1 MKHIISILAMTVT
14 LSILPLSTEGHGS
27 VFTLDIDESGDV
39 RALSDGLLVM
49 RYLFGFSGP
58 TLTENAISSE
68 AKRLDAE
75 LIKAHLDEHREQLD
89 IDLDGK
95 QRPLTDGLLILRYLF
110 GFSETTLTAGA
121 IDELAVR
128 RSSAELRA
136 YFETVLDTDGD
147 GIVDADDD
155 RKPLLTL
162 LGNSVVEVSLGSA
175 YVDAGAIATDPE
187 DGDLTSEIVVFGLSE
202 TDLQTPGIYR
212 VRFELTDS
220 GGNTVFAERTVTV
233 TSPAQTLGV
242 LKTGTSAQ
250 DPQALLEEGFAIIG
264 AFDAGINYNSCEND
278 QGQGCPNMGWSV
290 VTDPDR
296 GSVLEVGHS
305 SSAVHAGLYIK
316 TGDTGPMNLS
326 EFAGGIIQFDV
337 KVISGDPS
345 MTMKIDCV
353 YPCTSNDYRL
363 ADASQGVWVT
373 YEVPVDTLT
382 DRGLD
387 LCQIDTG
394 LVIWAAEF
402 TDTTFQL
409 DSVQWMANE
418 TGPLNSPDCPEPL
431 PAPGADWVNPNL
443 ASGYEAPT
451 GYQDL
456 SLAWSDE
463 FEGTALDAAYWN
475 AEVNGDGGGNNEL
488 QYYRS
493 QNAYLREGLL
503 VIEARRED
511 FGGKNYTSARLT
523 TEDKFEFK
531 YGRIDIRAALPTG
544 QGLWPALWML
554 GANFKEVG
562 WPRSGEIDIM
572 ELVGQDNDRVFGTV
586 HWDNNGS
593 KAQYPTSGGGFEVSN
608 GETFNNQYHVFSLA
622 WSESGL
628 EWFVD
633 GERYQTFD
641 INNGAGLDA
650 FRKAFFLI
658 FNIAVGGNLPGS
670 PNGDTEFPQYMH
682 VDYVRVYQP
691 TP

>member
-1 MKHIISILAMTVT
+1 MNHFFRALTLTVG
-14 LSILPLSTEGHGS
+14 LLIVPVSTNGHDA
-27 VFTLDIDESGDV
+27 VFTLDIDDSGDV

-250 DPQALLEEGFAIIG
+250 DPQSLLGEGFAIIG

-296 GSVLEVGHS
+296 GSVLEVSHS

>member
-1 MKHIISILAMTVT
+1 MNHFFRALTLTVG
-14 LSILPLSTEGHGS
+14 LLIVPVSTNGHDA
-27 VFTLDIDESGDV
+27 VFTLDIDDSGDV

-220 GGNTVFAERTVTV
+220 GGNTVFEERTVTV

-250 DPQALLEEGFAIIG
+250 DPQSLLGEGFAIIG

-296 GSVLEVGHS
+296 GSVLEVSHS

>member
-1 MKHIISILAMTVT
+1 MNHFFRALTLTVG
-14 LSILPLSTEGHGS
+14 LLILPVSTNGHDAA
-27 VFTLDIDESGDV
+27 FTLDIDDSGDV
-39 RALSDGLLVM
+39 QPLSDGLLIL
-49 RYLFGFSGP
+49 RHLFGFSGAS
-58 TLTENAISSE
+58 LTTGATGEQGARSDPQLI
-68 AKRLDAE
+68 AAYLDQ
-75 LIKAHLDEHREQLD
+75 HRDQLD
-89 IDLDGK
+89 IDLDGEV
-95 QRPLTDGLLILRYLF
+95 RPLTDGLLILRYLF
-110 GFSETTLTAGA
+110 GFSEAALTAGA
-121 IDELAVR
+121 VDGLATR
-128 RSSAELRA
+128 QTSAGIKA
-136 YFETVLDTDGD
+136 HFTTILDSDGD
-147 GIVDADDD
+147 GIVDALDD
-155 RKPLLTL
+155 RSPRLTV
-162 LGNSVVEVSLGSA
+162 LGNSAVEVVVGAA
-175 YVDAGAIATDPE
+175 YLDAGATATDAE

-290 VTDPDR
+290 ATDPDR

-305 SSAVHAGLYIK
+305 SSEVHAGLYIK

-409 DSVQWMANE
+409 DAVQWMANE

-451 GYQDL
+451 SYQDL